1 MNSFDQIYNGNTFRF
16 TLNKIGS
23 FPRLKIE
30 ILADNYC
37 YYRSREIIISK
48 YVIEEIIELLKNGN
62 PNLDVSRFEFRDPD
76 RSFIIFING
85 ETTVIGQTYNL
96 ISGQREE
103 FAINQINKIE
113 FLNYLERANV

>member
-1 MNSFDQIYNGNTFRF
+1 MIKKINGNTFRF
-16 TLNKIGS
+16 TLNKIDS
-23 FPRLKIE
+23 FQTLKIE

-37 YYRSREIIISK
+37 YYRSRAIIISK